1 MRCLLAFLL
10 TLVCLVAE
18 AGEADAAPD
27 IVGVLNRSQ
36 QQRLDAMP
44 LADPAGSRVE
54 TVRAS
59 FEKLVQRMRGLPPV
73 ELRVVSGEIVAETL
87 HGHIVVV
94 NEALADLPE
103 GERLFVIAHEL
114 GHVMLDHWSQ
124 MGLLYQKWVPG
135 SVTQQHTDAIAE
147 QLGREGSALTH
158 RQEFE
163 ADAFGLRAIRALGL
177 PDQDATAA
185 FMHLGMR
192 NDTATHPGTRKRVAA
207 LRSIDPDRL
216 QAAVPGAAER

>member
-1 MRCLLAFLL
+1 MRWLLTTLL
-10 TLVCLVAE
+10 TLVCA
-18 AGEADAAPD
+18 AADAAGPDATPD

-44 LADPAGSRVE
+44 LAEANSPRVE
-54 TVRAS
+54 TVRNS
-59 FEKLVQRMRGLPPV
+59 FDKLVQRMRGLPPV
-73 ELRVVSGEIVAETL
+73 ELRVVRGEIVAETL
-87 HGHIVVV
+87 HGHIVVA

-135 SVTQQHTDAIAE
+135 TVTQQHTDAIAE
-147 QLGREGSALTH
+147 QLGREGSALTY
-158 RQEFE
+158 RQEYE
-163 ADAFGLRAIRALGL
+163 ADAFGLRTIRGLGL
-177 PDQDATAA
+177 LDQDAVGA
-185 FMHLGMR
+185 FMHLGMH